1 MEFDQVLKQ
10 LEWLDGERRKDKD
23 IIAKQEDRITA
34 LEGNLSG
41 ARQQIKEL
49 NGEITRLSA
58 VVGRMDDY
66 DEALIQH
73 RLEINKQVEEID
85 KQTKAREQEVE
96 KIHRVE
102 MRSLDTSIADTRKE
116 LEAIAGL
123 RRSIQAQAE
132 EGTRLSRRIDELGGK
147 IQDIVRTEEEYT
159 RSYRLIEE
167 GRRQDAKRIV
177 DLQGEVTALRKR
189 ADEQR
194 GQMELNSANQR
205 KLESRM
211 GEIVVQDSERQ
222 EAQNAFLEKQAL
234 QQVQFERTWQE
245 WQTHIET
252 IDRQSGDIEKQ
263 FQSLDSTHSEV
274 KRIKNSIEELH
285 QRVDRRVNEITEVQ
299 RLAEERFRGEWV
311 TFKADDQKRWT
322 NYTLTQEEQRNELS
336 RNLEK
341 MGDQMSDL
349 DVGVQEVQD
358 LIQQTTEETERR
370 LHSLLSMVH
379 DWVAAFERTVGSRR

>member
-211 GEIVVQDSERQ
+211 GEIVMQDSERQ

-341 MGDQMSDL
+341 MGDQISDL

-358 LIQQTTEETERR
+358 LIQQTTEDTERR

-379 DWVAAFERTVGSRR
+379 DWVAAFERTAGSRR

>member
-102 MRSLDTSIADTRKE
+102 IRSLDTSIADTRKE

-177 DLQGEVTALRKR
+177 DLQGEVNALRKR

-341 MGDQMSDL
+341 MGDQISDL

-379 DWVAAFERTVGSRR
+379 DWVAAFERTAGSRR

>member
-41 ARQQIKEL
+41 TRQQIKEL

-211 GEIVVQDSERQ
+211 GEIVMQDSERQ

-341 MGDQMSDL
+341 MGDQISDL

-379 DWVAAFERTVGSRR
+379 DWVAAFERTAGSRR

>member
-102 MRSLDTSIADTRKE
+102 IRSLDTSIADTRKE

-177 DLQGEVTALRKR
+177 DLQGEVNALRKR

-252 IDRQSGDIEKQ
+252 IDRQSGDIENQ

-341 MGDQMSDL
+341 MGDQISDL

-379 DWVAAFERTVGSRR
+379 DWVAAFERTAGSRR

>member
-41 ARQQIKEL
+41 AQQQFKEL
-49 NGEITRLSA
+49 NGAITRLSA

-73 RLEINKQVEEID
+73 RLEVNKQVEEID
-85 KQTKAREQEVE
+85 KQSRAREEEIE
-96 KIHRVE
+96 KVRRVE
-102 MRSLDTSIADTRKE
+102 MRSIDTSIADTRKE
-116 LEAIAGL
+116 LDAITGL
-123 RRSIQAQAE
+123 RRSVQSLTE
-132 EGTRLSRRIDELGGK
+132 DGTRLARQIEDLGAK
-147 IQDIVRTEEEYT
+147 IQDILRTEEEYSRT
-159 RSYRLIEE
+159 YRLIEE

-177 DLQGEVTALRKR
+177 DLQGEVSALRKR
-189 ADEQR
+189 SDEQR
-194 GQMELNSANQR
+194 GQMELNSSNQR

-211 GEIVVQDSERQ
+211 GEIILQDSERQ

-234 QQVQFERTWQE
+234 KQVEFERTWKE

-252 IDRQSGDIEKQ
+252 IDRQSNDIENQ

-274 KRIKNSIEELH
+274 KRIRDSIEELH

-336 RNLEK
+336 RNLDRL
-341 MGDQMSDL
+341 GDQISDL
-349 DVGVQEVQD
+349 DVGFQELQD
-358 LIQQTTEETERR
+358 VIQQATEETERR
-370 LHSLLSMVH
+370 LQSLLSMAH
-379 DWVAAFERTVGSRR
+379 DWVAAYERIAGTRR

>member
-41 ARQQIKEL
+41 ARQQIKDL

-358 LIQQTTEETERR
+358 LIQQTTEDTERR

-379 DWVAAFERTVGSRR
+379 DWVAAFERTAGSRR

>member
-41 ARQQIKEL
+41 ARQQIKDL

-205 KLESRM
+205 KLESRI

-341 MGDQMSDL
+341 MGDQISDL

-358 LIQQTTEETERR
+358 LIQQTTEDTERR

-379 DWVAAFERTVGSRR
+379 DWVAAFERTAGSRR

>member
-205 KLESRM
+205 KLESRI

-341 MGDQMSDL
+341 MGDQISDL

-379 DWVAAFERTVGSRR
+379 DWVAAFERTAGSRR

>member
-285 QRVDRRVNEITEVQ
+285 QRVDR
-299 RLAEERFRGEWV
+299 
-311 TFKADDQKRWT
+311 
-322 NYTLTQEEQRNELS
+322 
-336 RNLEK
+336 
-341 MGDQMSDL
+341 L
-349 DVGVQEVQD
+349 DK
-358 LIQQTTEETERR
+358 
-370 LHSLLSMVH
+370 LHP
-379 DWVAAFERTVGSRR
+379 DSRRTAK

>member
-34 LEGNLSG
+34 LEGNISG
-41 ARQQIKEL
+41 THQQIKEL

-58 VVGRMDDY
+58 VVGRMDGY

-73 RLEINKQVEEID
+73 RIEINKQIEEID
-85 KQTKAREQEVE
+85 KQAKAREEEVE
-96 KIHRVE
+96 KVRRVE
-102 MRSLDTSIADTRKE
+102 MRSIDTSIADTRKE
-116 LEAIAGL
+116 LEAISGL
-123 RRSIQAQAE
+123 RRSVQSLAE
-132 EGTRLSRRIDELGGK
+132 DGTRLARQIDELGGK
-147 IQDIVRTEEEYT
+147 IQDIIRTEEEYIRT
-159 RSYRLIEE
+159 YRLIEE

-177 DLQGEVTALRKR
+177 DLQGEVSALRKR
-189 ADEQR
+189 SDEHR

-211 GEIVVQDSERQ
+211 GEIVVQDAERQ

-234 QQVQFERTWQE
+234 QQVEFDRTWKE
-245 WQTHIET
+245 WQVHIET
-252 IDRQSGDIEKQ
+252 IDRQSSDIENQ

-322 NYTLTQEEQRNELS
+322 NYTLTQEEQRNEIS
-336 RNLEK
+336 RNLDK
-341 MGDQMSDL
+341 LGDQISDL
-349 DVGVQEVQD
+349 DVGFQEIQD
-358 LIQQTTEETERR
+358 VIQQMTEETEKR
-370 LHSLLSMVH
+370 LQSLLSMVH
-379 DWVAAFERTVGSRR
+379 DWVSAYERTVGTRR

>member
-205 KLESRM
+205 KLESRI

>member
-102 MRSLDTSIADTRKE
+102 IRSLDTSIADTRKE

-177 DLQGEVTALRKR
+177 DLQGEVNALRKR

-245 WQTHIET
+245 WQNHIET

-341 MGDQMSDL
+341 MGDQISDL

-379 DWVAAFERTVGSRR
+379 DWVAAFERTAGSRR

>member
-205 KLESRM
+205 KLESRI

-358 LIQQTTEETERR
+358 LIQQTTEDTERR

-379 DWVAAFERTVGSRR
+379 DWVAAFERTAGSRR

>member
-159 RSYRLIEE
+159 RAYRLIEE

-341 MGDQMSDL
+341 MGDQISDL

-379 DWVAAFERTVGSRR
+379 DWVAAFERTAGSRR

>member
-341 MGDQMSDL
+341 MGDQISDL

-358 LIQQTTEETERR
+358 LIQQTTEDTERR

-379 DWVAAFERTVGSRR
+379 DWVAAFERTAGSRR

>member
-23 IIAKQEDRITA
+23 IISKQEDRITA
-34 LEGNLSG
+34 LEGNLS
-41 ARQQIKEL
+41 AAHQQITDL

-66 DEALIQH
+66 DEGLIKH
-73 RLEINKQVEEID
+73 RLEINKQVEEVD
-85 KQTKAREQEVE
+85 KQTKKREEETE
-96 KIHRVE
+96 KVRRVE
-102 MRSLDTSIADTRKE
+102 IRSIDTSIADARKE
-116 LEAIAGL
+116 LEVISGL
-123 RRSIQAQAE
+123 RRSIQSQAE
-132 EGTRLSRRIDELGGK
+132 DGTRLARQVDELKGK
-147 IQDIVRTEEEYT
+147 IQDIFRTEEEYT
-159 RSYRLIEE
+159 RTYRLIED
-167 GRRQDAKRIV
+167 GRRQDAKRLV
-177 DLQGEVTALRKR
+177 DLQGEVSALRKR

-194 GQMELNSANQR
+194 GKLELSSANQR

-211 GEIVVQDSERQ
+211 GEMVVQDSERQ

-234 QQVQFERTWQE
+234 QQVEFERTWQE
-245 WQTHIET
+245 WKIHIET
-252 IDRQSGDIEKQ
+252 IERQSGDIEKQ

-274 KRIKNSIEELH
+274 KRARDSIEDLH
-285 QRVDRRVNEITEVQ
+285 QRVDRRINEITEVQ

-341 MGDQMSDL
+341 MGDQISDL
-349 DVGVQEVQD
+349 DVGLQEVQD
-358 LIQQTTEETERR
+358 MIQRMTEETERR
-370 LHSLLSMVH
+370 LQSLLSTVH
-379 DWVAAFERTVGSRR
+379 DWVAAFERNAGSRR

>member
-341 MGDQMSDL
+341 MGDQISDL

-358 LIQQTTEETERR
+358 LIQQTTEDTERR

>member
-341 MGDQMSDL
+341 MGDQISDL

-379 DWVAAFERTVGSRR
+379 DWVAAFERTAGSRR

>member
-177 DLQGEVTALRKR
+177 DLQGEVNALRKR

-252 IDRQSGDIEKQ
+252 IDRQSGDIENQ

-341 MGDQMSDL
+341 MGDQISDL

-379 DWVAAFERTVGSRR
+379 DWVAAFERTAGSRR

>member
-341 MGDQMSDL
+341 MGDQISDL

>member
-41 ARQQIKEL
+41 AHQQIKEL

-132 EGTRLSRRIDELGGK
+132 EGTRLSRQIDELGGK

-159 RSYRLIEE
+159 RAYRLIEE

-205 KLESRM
+205 KLESRI

-341 MGDQMSDL
+341 MGDQISDL

-379 DWVAAFERTVGSRR
+379 DWVAAFERTAGSRR

>member
-222 EAQNAFLEKQAL
+222 EAQNAFLDKQAL

-341 MGDQMSDL
+341 MGDQISDL

-358 LIQQTTEETERR
+358 LIQQTTEDTERR

-379 DWVAAFERTVGSRR
+379 DWVAAFERTAGSRR

>member
-1 MEFDQVLKQ
+1 
-10 LEWLDGERRKDKD
+10 
-23 IIAKQEDRITA
+23 
-34 LEGNLSG
+34 
-41 ARQQIKEL
+41 
-49 NGEITRLSA
+49 
-58 VVGRMDDY
+58 MDDY

-205 KLESRM
+205 KLESRI

-341 MGDQMSDL
+341 MGDQISDL

-358 LIQQTTEETERR
+358 LIQQTTEDTERR

-379 DWVAAFERTVGSRR
+379 DWVAAFERTAGSRR

>member
-205 KLESRM
+205 KLESRI

-358 LIQQTTEETERR
+358 LIQQTTEDTERR

>member
-358 LIQQTTEETERR
+358 LIQQTTEDTERR

-379 DWVAAFERTVGSRR
+379 DWVAAFERTAGSRR